1 MLTSQVPG
9 PIFPSEILLL
19 IGTVL
24 EQEDQKE
31 TLSSLARTSRTAWK
45 TLTPLLYR
53 SVTVPFRTS
62 LVGLMDNFSPRS
74 ETDTV
79 PGDYELGIPN
89 GLYLLDLIKEL
100 TLEAIPK
107 VIKTSNLLPPTS
119 EWHELMILTSH
130 HSFLAAH
137 HAKRLKRLTI
147 TGSAIRQLQLADPV
161 TELSSQGYDQVIMPS
176 DGLPPS
182 IGSAEFT
189 FLPQSGFSL
198 GTLIAVYQPLHLLV
212 QYPLTWYQH
221 PRPELEAPNR
231 PVSLDIRRPHESI
244 LIDAL
249 KGFDGI
255 GATACAHDIHDQI
268 PPNGHIGAQ
277 HHISFVAFPSVP
289 ICWEPPM
296 SLLPYVSL
304 HYRLVQIKSVIGC
317 SNPTLP
323 TVNSCHGEARRPT
336 SLHQWEASKAGT
348 WTFYRAGA
356 MITDVAPKNEWVH
369 GAGIERR
376 IRAWVR
382 KVFVKKNGHPEGLAD
397 DINKCLIFVH
407 GDEAEDPDDL
417 VCEACGHKCTV
428 PVD

>member
-1 MLTSQVPG
+1 MLTSHAPG

-53 SVTVPFRTS
+53 SVTIPFRTS
-62 LVGLMDNFSPRS
+62 LVGLMYNFSPRS
-74 ETDTV
+74 ETDPT
-79 PGDYELGIPN
+79 PGEYETGIPN
-89 GLYLLDLIKEL
+89 GLHLLSLMKEL

-107 VIKTSNLLPPTS
+107 VIKISDLLPPTS

-130 HSFLAAH
+130 HSFLSTQNE
-137 HAKRLKRLTI
+137 KRLKRLTI
-147 TGSAIRQLQLADPV
+147 SGSAIRQLQFADPV
-161 TELSSQGYDQVIMPS
+161 HELSSQGYGQVLMPS

-198 GTLIAVYQPLHLLV
+198 DTLIAVYQPRHLLV
-212 QYPLTWYQH
+212 QYPLTWYQ
-221 PRPELEAPNR
+221 PPIPELEAPNR
-231 PVSLDIRRPHESI
+231 PFSLDIRRPHEAI

-249 KGFDGI
+249 NRFDGI

-268 PPNGHIGAQ
+268 SPIGHIGAQ
-277 HHISFVAFPSVP
+277 NLISFVAFPSVP

-296 SLLPYVSL
+296 SLLPYVNL
-304 HYRLVQIKSVIGC
+304 HYRLVQIKSVIRC

-323 TVNSCHGEARRPT
+323 IVTSCHGEARRPT

-356 MITDVAPKNEWVH
+356 MVIEVDPKNEWVH

-376 IRAWVR
+376 VRAWVR
-382 KVFVKKNGHPEGLAD
+382 KEYVKEKGHPEGLAD
-397 DINKCLIFVH
+397 DINKRLIFVH
-407 GDEAEDPDDL
+407 GGEAENPDDL
-417 VCEACGHKCTV
+417 VCEACGHRCV
-428 PVD
+428 IPVT